1 MARHTA
7 VSYFLAMATPHLFPS
22 PSLPGP
28 FPFAFT
34 TPDGWVTKPS
44 RLGLVEAHP
53 AVDEPGTELIVSWS
67 RVPFEFT
74 LNDVAARSMAKLRRL
89 DPDLTMSVSRV
100 AALGGMPA
108 FIRIAELT
116 PPNTEHRM
124 SQVHVAFFGPFEGR
138 PELLELFELV
148 GIARTEHPERVRDF
162 NAIVESFRFIS
173 FDDQTTPAA
182 DRAGARS

>member
-1 MARHTA
+1 MPRPWRLSYRHG
-7 VSYFLAMATPHLFPS
+7 MATPHLFPS

-53 AVDEPGTELIVSWS
+53 AADEPGTEFIVSWS

-124 SQVHVAFFGPFEGR
+124 SQVHVALFGPFEGR

-148 GIARTEHPERVRDF
+148 GIARTDHPERVRDF

-173 FDDQTTPAA
+173 FDDQTAPVA